1 MQINISTKA
10 VLASLGTVM
19 LGVFGW
25 FAVGHIELGS
35 RVTVL
40 ESSRAEDA
48 RQDEELREIRKTMQD
63 MVVLFFAEHGPIH
76 AMPEDPV
83 AGTDPQ
89 EVTAHEELFVFEGAD
104 ADAEFNAVQMDLE
117 SALRREGRA
126 PAKKAA
132 PNTGDIKK

>member
-1 MQINISTKA
+1 MQVNISTKA
-10 VLASLGTVM
+10 VLASFGTVM

-35 RVTVL
+35 RVTAL

-76 AMPEDPV
+76 GMPEEV
-83 AGTDPQ
+83 TAGVDPQ
-89 EVTAHEELFVFEGAD
+89 EATAHAEELFVFEGED
-104 ADAEFNAVQMDLE
+104 ADVEFNAVQMDLE
-117 SALRREGRA
+117 SALRREGRV
-126 PAKKAA
+126 PAMKAA
-132 PNTGDIKK
+132 SPKK